1 MKQFKTFLAWF
12 LSTFGLFLLV
22 YPRIAHDPFFPV
34 LHYGKLSMY
43 NPALIPLVYV
53 GSYLSRAWGA
63 LLFAFMLGGLIAAFV
78 PARRMKRLLSGN
90 SFSSYFFAA
99 LFAPILTVCSC
110 AMIPNLW
117 RHPHSRR
124 RRRTSI
130 KLFAYGPCRTAA
142 AVVVGI
148 IAGLIYMGTIKTF

>member
-110 AMIPNLW
+110 AMIA
-117 RHPHSRR
+117 
-124 RRRTSI
+124 I
-130 KLFAYGPCRTAA
+130 FG
-142 AVVVGI
+142 GI
-148 IAGLIYMGTIKTF
+148 LIAGAGVGPALSFLLMAPAAPQRLWL